1 MPLVKKASS
10 SDLDR
15 FSRDEIFR
23 RAQTDPVWWMETGCG
38 WKLWERQQEI
48 ARALV
53 DYKRVAVPAAFGV
66 GKTWVSAAL
75 VLWWLYN
82 HYPSKVITTAPTARQ
97 VKDLLWSEIRT
108 LHKKSL
114 RRLGGEPL
122 KLQLTLEDEW
132 FAAGFST
139 DEENIDKFTGYHS
152 PYLLL
157 IFDQAAGIPR
167 SLWRAAEG
175 LVVGTNCRWLAISN
189 TTDSGSAMA
198 DICIPGRKSEFGDWH
213 VIKINA
219 FDSPNIKA
227 GKDVIPGI
235 IGHNWIN
242 ERRKVWRVTDP
253 LWRIFVEAEFVE
265 ETSMTVLTNAHIASM
280 LRSNDLPEPDF
291 SDIHISIDV
300 ADEGEDSTVWCVR
313 AGSRVLFY
321 EQVYGN
327 NTMEIVDKTVEII
340 GRIEEQTKSAV
351 QTIKV
356 DSIGVG
362 AGVVSRLG
370 QLGYPA
376 IPINVSRIPDDADRK
391 DQFLNLRAAM
401 AWSLRDLAEADAVH
415 LHPYYSTPD
424 KFLQDLE
431 EELTL
436 RYRVLPQSGKI
447 QLEPKKV
454 TKKRLRR
461 SPDFWDATMLCFGDY
476 ESEFA
481 VSVVPAGKED
491 GSPQKEEYTLMDAK
505 MWGKTPL
512 EENDFIEV
520 DMDDLGSPL
529 EYPLHY

>member
-1 MPLVKKASS
+1 MPAAT
-10 SDLDR
+10 SDLTVL
-15 FSRDEIFR
+15 SRDEIFR
-23 RAQTDPVWWMETGCG
+23 RAQIDPVWWMQNGCG
-38 WKLWERQQEI
+38 WKLWEKQQEI

-53 DYKRVAVPAAFGV
+53 DHKRVAVPASFGV
-66 GKTWVSAAL
+66 GKTWVSAAIA
-75 VLWWLYN
+75 LWWLFN

-108 LHKKSL
+108 LHKKSK
-114 RRLGGEPL
+114 RRLGGDPL

-132 FAAGFST
+132 FATGFST

-175 LVVGTNCRWLAISN
+175 LVIGTNCRWLAISN
-189 TTDSGSAMA
+189 TTDPGSAMA

-213 VIKINA
+213 IIKINA
-219 FDSPNIKA
+219 YDSPNIKA
-227 GKDVIPGI
+227 GRDIIPGI
-235 IGHNWIN
+235 IGHNWLN

-265 ETSMTVLTNAHIASM
+265 ETSMTVLLNEQIAKI
-280 LRSNDLPEPDF
+280 LRTDTLPEPDF
-291 SDIHISIDV
+291 GDIHISIDV

-313 AGSRVLFY
+313 AGTRVLFY

-340 GRIEEQTKSAV
+340 HRVEEQTKSAV
-351 QTIKV
+351 LSIKV

-362 AGVVSRLG
+362 AGVVARLG
-370 QLGYPA
+370 QLGFPA
-376 IPINVSRIPDDADRK
+376 IPINVSRLPDDADRK
-391 DQFLNLRAAM
+391 ERFLNLRAAM
-401 AWSLRDLAEADAVH
+401 AWNLRDLADADQIH
-415 LHPYYSTPD
+415 LHPYYDTPD
-424 KFLQDLE
+424 KYMQDLE

-436 RYRVLPQSGKI
+436 RYRILPQTGKI
-447 QLEPKKV
+447 QLEPKKI

-461 SPDFWDATMLCFGDY
+461 SPDFWDATMLCFGDA
-476 ESEFA
+476 ESEFE
-481 VSVVPAGKED
+481 VSVVQMRQGEKEPEQD
-491 GSPQKEEYTLMDAK
+491 QYTLMDAK
-505 MWGKTPL
+505 MWGKAAL
-512 EENDFIEV
+512 EEHDFVEV
-520 DMDDLGSPL
+520 DMNDLRTPI